1 MVQQLLFHVERIGH
15 HRHGP
20 GLHDAPEGND
30 GLRDVGQHDGH
41 ALARLDARTAQ
52 GTGKA
57 FRGLMQG
64 LVAHAGVLEDQG
76 RTLGVA
82 RGGLIQQAVQG
93 LVEDGD
99 GTGNGRFVM
108 GEPGTVQL
116 GGHAISLVLRV

>member
-1 MVQQLLFHVERIGH
+1 
-15 HRHGP
+15 
-20 GLHDAPEGND
+20 
-30 GLRDVGQHDGH
+30 
-41 ALARLDARTAQ
+41 
-52 GTGKA
+52 
-57 FRGLMQG
+57 MQG
-64 LVAHAGVLEDQG
+64 LVTHAGVLEDQG